1 MIAVYKKFF
10 LMVGVTIFLCL
21 SVSVVWS
28 KTIITECSKLGDNS
42 KWVFKHSENLK
53 KGNILIRDFKKGI
66 WGKYCEKNLVINQD
80 SFSCD
85 NGMVMILV
93 DYVSMELTKTVTL
106 LPIGKE
112 PQIYKDTYYCDKLKN
127 S

>member
-10 LMVGVTIFLCL
+10 LMLGVTVLLCL

-28 KTIITECSKLGDNS
+28 KTIITKCSTLGNNS

-66 WGKYCEKNLVINQD
+66 WGKKNHRTP
-80 SFSCD
+80 STPF
-85 NGMVMILV
+85 
-93 DYVSMELTKTVTL
+93 
-106 LPIGKE
+106 
-112 PQIYKDTYYCDKLKN
+112 
-127 S
+127 